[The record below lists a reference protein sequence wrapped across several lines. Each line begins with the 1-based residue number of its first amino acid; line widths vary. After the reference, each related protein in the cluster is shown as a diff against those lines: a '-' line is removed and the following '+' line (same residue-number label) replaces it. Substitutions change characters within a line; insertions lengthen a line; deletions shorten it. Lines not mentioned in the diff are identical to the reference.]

1 MNNIYQNKY
10 EKYKLKYLKLKTEY
24 IGGGRYIYTSKKRNK
39 LNLRLEEQTNE
50 AKNLLQECTI
60 IKNYYNKILQ
70 QKEEV
75 HIEKEEAYKLV
86 GMLNRQIIN
95 IKIIIKLI
103 KAKEAFEFVQLKNET
118 VSNLLKETKKQ
129 EALTETKEVMLIE
142 ELAVLKKEIDK
153 ASKAQKEFSG
163 SGINKAEIL
172 KEILINER
180 EKVLLQCLEVEA
192 EAEADAEAKRESE
205 QLLKQPQTLEHV
217 HKQAVLIKILTR
229 RQVILQEQEILFQQE
244 YKKLLET
251 YFSNNTEIEKILQIS
266 LDQYKEENNINKGNL
281 VLAQEQYLIK
291 QNKYMELE
299 KELVLKK
306 EEYRNK
312 YSLYKE
318 ALRLQNLTENNIKKL
333 PFYK

>member
-24 IGGGRYIYTSKKRNK
+24 IGEGGYIYTSKIRNK
-39 LNLRLEEQTNE
+39 LNLRLEQQTNE
-50 AKNLLQECTI
+50 AKYLLQQYTI

-75 HIEKEEAYKLV
+75 HIEKEEAHKLV

-142 ELAVLKKEIDK
+142 ELAVLEKEIDK

-180 EKVLLQCLEVEA
+180 EKVLLQCLEVE
-192 EAEADAEAKRESE
+192 AEAKRESE

>member
-24 IGGGRYIYTSKKRNK
+24 IGEGGYIYTSKIRNK
-39 LNLRLEEQTNE
+39 LNLRLEQQTNE
-50 AKNLLQECTI
+50 AKYLLQQYTI

-70 QKEEV
+70 QKEKV
-75 HIEKEEAYKLV
+75 HIEKEEAHELV

-142 ELAVLKKEIDK
+142 ELAVLEKEIDK

-192 EAEADAEAKRESE
+192 EAEAKRESE

-266 LDQYKEENNINKGNL
+266 LDQYKEENNINKGKL
-281 VLAQEQYLIK
+281 AFAQEQYSIK

-312 YSLYKE
+312 YNLYKE
-318 ALRLQNLTENNIKKL
+318 AVRFCNLTENNIKKL